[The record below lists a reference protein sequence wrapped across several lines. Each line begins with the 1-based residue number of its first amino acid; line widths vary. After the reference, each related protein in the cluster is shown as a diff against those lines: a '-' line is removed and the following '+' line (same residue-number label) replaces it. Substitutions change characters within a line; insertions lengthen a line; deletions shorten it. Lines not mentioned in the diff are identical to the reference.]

1 MCVCVCVCVCVRV
14 CACVCVCGT
23 HPTMNDTTPSTQ
35 HSTKRAHSWQ
45 HGDTYTNTTWRRRS
59 CIHSRTRC
67 HASGESHPVFE
78 SHARILFDRFST
90 RCRLRSSTSMSC
102 IREREG
108 GEREQ
113 EREREKNN
121 ERGGERERDCV
132 SVVKQHQGV
141 IYGSNSKEITF
152 YTGH

>member
-1 MCVCVCVCVCVRV
+1 MTPHHQHNPPQRVLIHGNMAEANIYVCMNIYIYMYTYICVCV
-14 CACVCVCGT
+14 
-23 HPTMNDTTPSTQ
+23 H
-35 HSTKRAHSWQ
+35 
-45 HGDTYTNTTWRRRS
+45 TYTNTTWRRRS

-113 EREREKNN
+113 ERERERNN
-121 ERGGERERDCV
+121 ERGGGRERDCV